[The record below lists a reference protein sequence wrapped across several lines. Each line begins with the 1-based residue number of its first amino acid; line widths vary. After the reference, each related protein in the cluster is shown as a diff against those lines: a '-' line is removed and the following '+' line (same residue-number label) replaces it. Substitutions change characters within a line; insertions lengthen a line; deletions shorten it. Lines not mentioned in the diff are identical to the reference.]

1 MFGEGT
7 RDRKEDATKR
17 TEKQEVVITLPLGL
31 HRVEDKNV
39 TEMKEIE
46 GGLDIIPVGVVM
58 MRLVRHGKNSNISL
72 SFRISRDPS
81 SSSSTT
87 QNRKQLPHWALNS
100 KLKIEKFCDVL
111 SNSWKK
117 N

>member
-58 MRLVRHGKNSNISL
+58 IRLVRHGKNQTSA
-72 SFRISRDPS
+72 S
-81 SSSSTT
+81 SSESPETPVPPV
-87 QNRKQLPHWALNS
+87 QRHRIANS
-100 KLKIEKFCDVL
+100 CPIGL
-111 SNSWKK
+111 
-117 N
+117 